1 MIELGR
7 VRDEAIIELPLTAL
21 AKARVWFCR
30 ATSSLVADQTVTR
43 SVEGDPA
50 SVVQREYLTLE
61 AYVPRGGRAQ
71 YGLLGFDYVRGAGSS
86 LHLDVPIAEGA
97 CNRWLD
103 SLAAQ
108 VDDVRL
114 GLPREF
120 AAPVVDAMA
129 HVAARRFPAGRLSVV
144 EAAHG
149 VVGSSPQFFGRV
161 AASALSLMLDGGELE
176 PGRLAALLRDGLAG
190 P

>member
-1 MIELGR
+1 MIELR
-7 VRDEAIIELPLTAL
+7 LTPF
-21 AKARVWFCR
+21 AKARVWFSR
-30 ATSSLVADQTVTR
+30 VTPSLVAGRTVTR
-43 SVEGDPA
+43 SVEGNPA
-50 SVVQREYLTLE
+50 SVAQREYLTLE
-61 AYVPRGGRAQ
+61 AYVPRGGGAQ

-86 LHLDVPIAEGA
+86 LHLDVPIADGA
-97 CNRWLD
+97 CNRWRD

-129 HVAARRFPAGRLSVV
+129 HVAACRFPAGRLSVV

-149 VVGSSPQFFGRV
+149 VVESSPQFFGRV

-176 PGRLAALLRDGLAG
+176 PERLGALLQDSLAA